1 MNIESARADE
11 RLIHGQLINEWLHVL
26 KPTRLL
32 VCDDALMQ
40 MPFMA
45 NMYRS
50 LVPIWLEARI
60 LSLEQTV
67 EYLRLHADTEGRIFL
82 LFRTPESALHAWE
95 RGIRFSLLT
104 LADKQ
109 YFPNK
114 LEVPEPQKAAI
125 RLLHAAGVTVAA
137 QETPLSEMR
146 LLETFEK

>member
-1 MNIESARADE
+1 MNIESVRADE

-67 EYLRLHADTEGRIFL
+67 EYLRLHADTEGRSFL
-82 LFRTPESALHAWE
+82 LFYHTF
-95 RGIRFSLLT
+95 GCCRFDRLT
-104 LADKQ
+104 TVSRSILRFLCHLTASSSGT
-109 YFPNK
+109 
-114 LEVPEPQKAAI
+114 AA
-125 RLLHAAGVTVAA
+125 
-137 QETPLSEMR
+137 
-146 LLETFEK
+146 

>member
-1 MNIESARADE
+1 MNIESVRADE

-82 LFRTPESALHAWE
+82 LFRTPESALQAWK

-109 YFPNK
+109 YFP
-114 LEVPEPQKAAI
+114 QQARGSGAAEGGDPPSAC
-125 RLLHAAGVTVAA
+125 RRCNGCGAGNAA
-137 QETPLSEMR
+137 
-146 LLETFEK
+146 F